1 MKFRMIVCDL
11 DHTLLHSDQSI
22 TAETCVVLEEFVK
35 RGVRICI
42 ASGRG
47 LAASTI
53 MLSASKPYSE

>member
-11 DHTLLHSDQSI
+11 DHTLLHNDQSI
-22 TAETCVVLEEFVK
+22 SEETCAVFEEFVK

-47 LAASTI
+47 FARIKDYAQRI
-53 MLSASKPYSE
+53 QAV